1 MNRST
6 FKHLF
11 LQNPMF
17 AEVQRAKRSL
27 LSEHNWRGGQLAVRL
42 LIAVFYLF
50 LLVMTMSFVDDIEP
64 FLVMYIMLGLATIV
78 LPSTLHGAIAG
89 EREQRALDMLLVA
102 PVTPGQIVVGK
113 FAKALLTIG
122 LLAVFIGLPAMFIE
136 LVHQTSSS
144 YSQNYYRMES
154 NGFVGYFSSLTLVVV
169 TSLMI
174 GAITMW
180 VSSKTKSKAGAMMGT
195 IGALFVLFIVVPSI
209 GGVITFV
216 LPGVSE
222 VLTNTSPFSLLY
234 WAYMGVSDNYGY
246 SSGYMYEAQAQ
257 SAFYLLPTM
266 IAMALLTVLFLV
278 LATTNLEKIALGRTD

>member
-1 MNRST
+1 MTQSK
-6 FKHLF
+6 FKQLF

-122 LLAVFIGLPAMFIE
+122 LLVVFIGLPAMFIE
-136 LVHQTSSS
+136 LVHQSSPA
-144 YSQNYYRMES
+144 YAQYNYGPDS
-154 NGFVGYFSSLTLVVV
+154 NGFVGYFTSLALVVV

-180 VSSKTKSKAGAMMGT
+180 VSSKTKSKAGAMLGT

-209 GGVITFV
+209 GGVVNFV
-216 LPGVSE
+216 YPGVSE
-222 VLTNTSPFSLLY
+222 ALTSTSPFVLLY
-234 WAYMGVSDNYGY
+234 WAYMGFADNYGY
-246 SSGYMYEAQAQ
+246 SYGYGYEERAQ
-257 SAFYLLPTM
+257 SAFYVLPTM

-278 LATTNLEKIALGRTD
+278 LATRNLQRIALGRTD